1 MYLSH
6 CQSIKIFPVVT
17 GHCITCDTCIKLIQH
32 RLGTSAAFVGPSFY
46 RTQHAVQSRDVTS
59 RYRCAGPESLALI
72 QWVLRFS
79 SDFAR
84 DRTLGSRPPENCSP
98 F

>member
-1 MYLSH
+1 MYVLYF
-6 CQSIKIFPVVT
+6 QAVMVLIVVT

-32 RLGTSAAFVGPSFY
+32 RLGTSEAFVGPSFY

-59 RYRCAGPESLALI
+59 RYRCAGPGFLALV

-79 SDFAR
+79 GDFAH

>member
-46 RTQHAVQSRDVTS
+46 RTQHAVQSRAVTS
-59 RYRCAGPESLALI
+59 RYRCAGPASHALS
-72 QWVLRFS
+72 QCVLRCARG
-79 SDFAR
+79 FAR
-84 DRTLGSRPPENCSP
+84 DVMLGSMRPEHG
-98 F
+98 